1 LPPGW
6 PGNVKPWGMTMTTE
20 PLHPVADDAGLDALF
35 AAARAAEAPVP
46 GHLLARVLADADAH
60 MPPSVPVS
68 APTRAVAPRGWLAGL
83 LDMLGGRGAVAGLAA
98 AGLAGVW
105 IGFVQPVDLGR
116 ALLPSSAVDAVEL
129 YPADIDQW
137 ADLVAPE
144 TVTEG

>member
-1 LPPGW
+1 
-6 PGNVKPWGMTMTTE
+6 MTTE
-20 PLHPVADDAGLDALF
+20 PLHSVADDAGLDALF

-60 MPPSVPVS
+60 MPRPAPVA
-68 APTRAVAPRGWLAGL
+68 APARPAASRGWLAGV

-116 ALLPSSAVDAVEL
+116 VGLQSSAVDAVEL

-137 ADLVAPE
+137 AELVAPE
-144 TVTEG
+144 TVPEG

>member
-1 LPPGW
+1 MPPGW

-20 PLHPVADDAGLDALF
+20 PLHSVADDAGLDALF

-46 GHLLARVLADADAH
+46 DRLLARVLADADAH
-60 MPPSVPVS
+60 MPRPMPVS
-68 APTRAVAPRGWLAGL
+68 APTRAAAPRGWLAGL

-144 TVTEG
+144 TVPEG

>member
-1 LPPGW
+1 MPPGW

>member
-1 LPPGW
+1 
-6 PGNVKPWGMTMTTE
+6 MTTE

-68 APTRAVAPRGWLAGL
+68 APTRAAAPRGWLAGL

-144 TVTEG
+144 TVPEG